1 MFVLIIISFI
11 IEQKSLLIKYENERK
26 LQEKAEKSSS
36 RNQLDLLK
44 EEVKL
49 KKIDADSDKLAMAHA
64 QKMELNE
71 QRSQLSLLA
80 HGSKMTISSN
90 AKVNTKLE
98 MNNVNQQKYSMYA
111 TNFGM
116 GSGGMQGMIC
126 CTNNSLF
133 CASV

>member
-1 MFVLIIISFI
+1 M
-11 IEQKSLLIKYENERK
+11 
-26 LQEKAEKSSS
+26 
-36 RNQLDLLK
+36 DLLK

-49 KKIDADSDKLAMAHA
+49 KKIEADSDKLVLTHA

-71 QRSQLSLLA
+71 QRIQLSLLA
-80 HGSKMTISSN
+80 HGSKMTLSSN

-116 GSGGMQGMIC
+116 GSGGMQGKNC
-126 CTNNSLF
+126 YTNNSLF
-133 CASV
+133 LFCASV